1 MNTIFCK
8 RLKELRIEKGLKQ
21 EEIATQ
27 LGVTQRKVS
36 YWETG
41 KIEPDLLHLGKIA
54 EFFDVSVDYLL
65 GRKEY

>member
-21 EEIATQ
+21 EEIATK